1 MLDKAKGCP
10 YNKPTSGTE
19 RKGMRQY
26 RLWLSP
32 RSALTAVL
40 LCLAMVWLLASMPLA
55 AFYLFSAILFVFPFI
70 LLITAG
76 AAGVMPSIACLVIM
90 AGGAYQTL
98 GAQAAMA
105 AAAYLAPLVICM
117 LVCLQMKLAWQKTI
131 LALMSVFVLS
141 VMLIYLVLQRRAD
154 NELFSLIAQRVVD
167 GINGLPERDSLLN
180 TFYQFGLLGLP
191 QEVASQPLVE
201 AAKGWTYSPLA
212 LQEFFKQIASR
223 VDLWLRAL
231 LPALI
236 SSYSL
241 FICIPGFFAAQFFAV
256 RHAQRLAFRTERQE
270 SAEDLCPGLGM
281 PDFSHLFLPRSAG
294 QALLILALGYLLARL
309 SGNATL
315 ALAGQMMYNVF
326 AALYVIQGLSY
337 INFMQ
342 KKRGTKP
349 GFRAFTLL
357 ALFVVLQPAL
367 VFAGLIDQFM
377 DPRKLRQSDQNI
389 QKGED
394 L

>member
-1 MLDKAKGCP
+1 
-10 YNKPTSGTE
+10 
-19 RKGMRQY
+19 MRQY
-26 RLWLSP
+26 RLWLSS
-32 RSALTAVL
+32 RSALTAIL
-40 LCLAMVWLLASMPLA
+40 LCLAMVWALISMPLA
-55 AFYLFSAILFVFPFI
+55 AFYLFSAILFVFPFV
-70 LLITAG
+70 LLVS
-76 AAGVMPSIACLVIM
+76 AGVAGVLPAIACLLIM
-90 AGGAYQTL
+90 SGGAYQAL
-98 GAQAAMA
+98 GAQAALA
-105 AAAYLAPLVICM
+105 AAAYLAPLLLCL

-131 LALMSVFVLS
+131 PALLSVFVLS
-141 VMLIYLVLQRRAD
+141 VMLIYMVLQRHAD
-154 NELFSLIAQRVVD
+154 NDLFSLIAQRVVGSID
-167 GINGLPERDSLLN
+167 GMPERDSLLH

-191 QEVASQPLVE
+191 QEVAAQPLVE
-201 AAKGWTYSPLA
+201 AAQGWTYSAPA
-212 LQEFFKQIASR
+212 LQEFYKQIAAR

-241 FICIPGFFAAQFFAV
+241 FICIPGFFAAQFYAV
-256 RHAQRLAFRTERQE
+256 RHAQRLAFRLGGQA
-270 SAEDLCPGLGM
+270 SADDFCPGLDM
-281 PDFSHLFLPRSAG
+281 PAFSHLFMPKSAG
-294 QALLILALGYLLARL
+294 QALLILALGYLFARL
-309 SGNATL
+309 SGSATL

-357 ALFVVLQPAL
+357 ALFIVLQPAL

-377 DPRKLRQSDQNI
+377 DPRKLRQPDQNI

>member
-1 MLDKAKGCP
+1 
-10 YNKPTSGTE
+10 
-19 RKGMRQY
+19 MRQY

-40 LCLAMVWLLASMPLA
+40 LCLAFVWALGSMPLS

-70 LLITAG
+70 LLLTAG
-76 AAGVMPSIACLVIM
+76 AAGVLPSLMCLTVM
-90 AGGAYQTL
+90 AGGAWQTL
-98 GAQAAMA
+98 GTQAALA
-105 AAAYLAPLVICM
+105 TAAYLTPLLACM
-117 LVCLQMKLAWQKTI
+117 LVCLQMKLAWQKTV
-131 LALMSVFVLS
+131 LALLSVYILS
-141 VMLIYLVLQRRAD
+141 VMLIYLVLQRSAD
-154 NELFSLIAQRVVD
+154 SDLFSLIAQRVVN
-167 GINGLPERDSLLN
+167 GINGMPERDSLLH

-191 QEVASQPLVE
+191 QEVAEQPLVE
-201 AAKGWTYSPLA
+201 AALGWTYSQKA
-212 LQEFFKQIASR
+212 LQEFYKQIAAR

-241 FICIPGFFAAQFFAV
+241 FICIPGFFAAQFYAV
-256 RHAQRLAFRTERQE
+256 RHAQRLSFRLGPQ
-270 SAEDLCPGLGM
+270 AGAQDLCPSLGM
-281 PDFSHLFLPRSAG
+281 PDFSHLFLPKSAG
-294 QALLILALGYLLARL
+294 QALLILALGYLMARL

-349 GFRAFTLL
+349 GFRAFTLF
-357 ALFVVLQPAL
+357 ALFALLQPAL

-377 DPRKLRQSDQNI
+377 DPRKLRQPDENA

>member
-1 MLDKAKGCP
+1 
-10 YNKPTSGTE
+10 
-19 RKGMRQY
+19 MRQY

-40 LCLAMVWLLASMPLA
+40 LCLAFVWALSSMPLA

-76 AAGVMPSIACLVIM
+76 AAGVLPSLACLMVM
-90 AGGAYQTL
+90 TGGAWQTL
-98 GAQAAMA
+98 GAQAALA
-105 AAAYLAPLVICM
+105 SAAYLAPLLLCM
-117 LVCLQMKLAWQKTI
+117 LVCLQMKLAWQTTI

-154 NELFSLIAQRVVD
+154 SELFSLIAQRVVD
-167 GINGLPERDSLLN
+167 GIHVMPERDSLLS

-191 QEVASQPLVE
+191 QEVAAQPLVE
-201 AAKGWTYSPLA
+201 AAQGWTYSPLA
-212 LQEFFKQIASR
+212 LQEFYKQITSR

-241 FICIPGFFAAQFFAV
+241 FICIPGFFTAQFYAV
-256 RHAQRLAFRTERQE
+256 RHAQRLAFRPGQKA
-270 SAEDLCPGLGM
+270 SAEDLCPGLDM

-357 ALFVVLQPAL
+357 ALFALLQPAL

-377 DPRKLRQSDQNI
+377 DPRKLRLPDQNI